1 MDAPYIRNITV
12 SSYETDMNSR
22 VTIQSIVK
30 YFMESAIEHSEAAGY
45 SIERLTAANRGWV
58 VLNWVIRMYD
68 YPKFRDRLK
77 MSTWAK
83 PGNNLQ
89 ATRYF
94 VVENEKGVTVA
105 EAASR
110 WAFLDLINRH
120 PTRFPLEMEEAY
132 CYDRQAPFDPGR
144 FKLPAEKE
152 ECLISERKLTV
163 RRSET
168 DTNGH
173 TNNTRYVEWAVDDVP
188 DDIYVNYKADEIRVL
203 YRKECRAGDEVT
215 VKTYLENA
223 GDGIEIITAMT
234 DREDNVLCKMS
245 TLWSRK

>member
-1 MDAPYIRNITV
+1 
-12 SSYETDMNSR
+12 
-22 VTIQSIVK
+22 
-30 YFMESAIEHSEAAGY
+30 
-45 SIERLTAANRGWV
+45 
-58 VLNWVIRMYD
+58 
-68 YPKFRDRLK
+68 
-77 MSTWAK
+77 
-83 PGNNLQ
+83 
-89 ATRYF
+89 
-94 VVENEKGVTVA
+94 
-105 EAASR
+105 
-110 WAFLDLINRH
+110 
-120 PTRFPLEMEEAY
+120 MEEAY